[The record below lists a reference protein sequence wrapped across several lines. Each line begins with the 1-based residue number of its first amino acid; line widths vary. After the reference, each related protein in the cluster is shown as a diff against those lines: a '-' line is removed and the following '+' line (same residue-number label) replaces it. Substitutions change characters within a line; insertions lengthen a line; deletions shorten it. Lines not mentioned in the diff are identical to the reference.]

1 MRLKLPLFSHYFSDL
16 LLTSFGNCLNGKH
29 DIDSTGQ
36 LPFIKYIIL
45 HLKLR
50 TFPEDSEYFLFFTS
64 SRYHLACYKINDLT
78 PAM

>member
-29 DIDSTGQ
+29 DFDSTGQ
-36 LPFIKYIIL
+36 LPFIKYIVL

-50 TFPEDSEYFLFFTS
+50 TFPDDSE
-64 SRYHLACYKINDLT
+64 
-78 PAM
+78 